1 MSATAVFHVYSHA
14 RTISFKIPFN
24 TSFPFN
30 SLRSLLEIAECLT
43 GAELASAETS
53 DQSLLLT
60 LVAKASSH
68 GSRILAVRFGSR
80 DIRNAMLSGLRT
92 LTADAM
98 LVPPA
103 AKGGV
108 MDSPA
113 GKQQRS
119 TRRLSMREVVL
130 EEKMMAQAGPL
141 SSPPPKSKAEEEV
154 RVMQCALEYRR
165 NQMLTCG

>member
-1 MSATAVFHVYSHA
+1 MQIFAF
-14 RTISFKIPFN
+14 
-24 TSFPFN
+24 
-30 SLRSLLEIAECLT
+30 LCSLLEIAECLT

-130 EEKMMAQAGPL
+130 EEKMAQAGPL

-154 RVMQCALEYRR
+154 S
-165 NQMLTCG
+165 